1 MIKSTNTESLEEA
14 IDNDIASSL
23 QKAVEESQ
31 NKLNLTDDILDKTIT
46 YIAGASDPPKFMES
60 FSMDKL
66 KNITSVAMVSQVSRV
81 PGIIKLLNETNS
93 AIMESNELRT
103 MDIEDLVKFSRS
115 LGDELNTILGNARKT
130 MDSLQKMEM
139 PPSSNQKLLDQL
151 LQMSDEDIIAM
162 KEYMASRKKDD

>member
-14 IDNDIASSL
+14 IDSDIVSSL
-23 QKAVEESQ
+23 QKAVEDSQ

-46 YIAGASDPPKFMES
+46 YIAGTSEPPKFMES
-60 FSMDKL
+60 FSIDKL
-66 KNITSVAMVSQVSRV
+66 KNITSVAMISQVSRV

-103 MDIEDLVKFSRS
+103 MDIEDLVKFSKS
-115 LGDELNTILGNARKT
+115 LGDELNSILGNARKT

-151 LQMSDEDIIAM
+151 LQMSDEEIVAM
-162 KEYMASRKKDD
+162 KEYMASRKKSD